1 MKKIGFLL
9 ALIALVCGINVSKAQ
24 SYLPAGHKVILV
36 NVDPATHP
44 EVRGK
49 LLAGLTGDAKLNG
62 YIVADKSFIVIVPN
76 DEAKI
81 NKAKGE
87 IAVIYPDAPLSVVT
101 TEEVNL
107 KLDAQRKPKPANTGS
122 GN

>member
-1 MKKIGFLL
+1 MKKIGFLF
-9 ALIALVCGINVSKAQ
+9 ALIALVCGVNASKAQ
-24 SYLPAGHKVILV
+24 SHLPAGHKVILV
-36 NVDPATHP
+36 NVDPTTTP

-62 YIVADKSFIVIVPN
+62 YIVADKSFIVTVPN

-87 IAVIYPDAPLSVVT
+87 IAVIFPTAPLSVIST
-101 TEEVNL
+101 I
-107 KLDAQRKPKPANTGS
+107 GYFY
-122 GN
+122 